1 MNLELKQPDY
11 FSYTFEEFL
20 QDDFFIS
27 SIKCPDGESKVF
39 WKSYE
44 DASPLNI
51 NEYIAAKDY
60 LSAFETGK
68 EGNSLSVAEVAN
80 LWNQIS
86 ITNSGQTKRRSF
98 FLIGMSAAA
107 SIAILLGTLFFLK
120 TQQKDGLMDISSFA
134 LHAKVALPSD
144 SDETLLILSE
154 KKVLN
159 IKENDSE
166 ITYDSTGIKTTNNDN
181 VSKEEIASYNQ
192 LVIPRGKRSVLT
204 FSDGSKVWANAGT
217 RVIYPSEFEKDKREI
232 YVDGEIYI
240 EVARDQNRPFYVRT
254 KDMNVR
260 VLGTKFNV
268 TAYESDPIRNVVLV
282 SGRVQ
287 VETEKTPDAVL
298 APNQMF
304 SILEGKEKIQQ
315 VDVEKYISWVHGLYS
330 FDSEDLG
337 IVLKRLSTYYG
348 INVDFDPAISK
359 IKCSGK
365 IDLKDGFE
373 TVLNGLTFVAPISYV
388 YDVPS
393 TTYRIE
399 KK

>member
-20 QDDFFIS
+20 QDEFFIS
-27 SIKCPDGESKVF
+27 SIKCPDEESKAF

-44 DASPLNI
+44 NASPLNI
-51 NEYIAAKDY
+51 NEYITAKEY
-60 LSAFETGK
+60 LSAIETGK
-68 EGNSLSVAEVAN
+68 EDNSLSTVEMAD
-80 LWNQIS
+80 LWTQINA
-86 ITNSGQTKRRSF
+86 TNSKQTKRRNVL
-98 FLIGMSAAA
+98 LIGMSAAA

-120 TQQKDGLMDISSFA
+120 TQQTDELMDISSFA
-134 LHAKVALPSD
+134 LQAKVALPSN

-240 EVARDQNRPFYVRT
+240 EVARDENRPFYVRT

-287 VETEKTPDAVL
+287 VETEKTSDAVL

-304 SILEGKEKIQQ
+304 SISEDKGKIEQ
-315 VDVEKYISWVHGLYS
+315 VDAEKYISWIHGLYS

-337 IVLKRLSTYYG
+337 VVLKRLSTYYG

-373 TVLNGLTFVAPISYV
+373 TVLNGLTFVAPISYA
-388 YDVPS
+388 YDAPN